1 MRELVLAYIKKII
14 NHKSSCFYPMEE
26 CSCEEITGDT
36 SLIKGGYL
44 DSFSMVAVLAY
55 IEKRFNINIPEKDAT
70 PDKFDSVNN
79 ILRLCKTFM

>member
-1 MRELVLAYIKKII
+1 MRDIILAYIKKII
-14 NHKSSCFYPMEE
+14 THKSSCLYPEAE
-26 CSCEEITGDT
+26 CSCDKLTAET